1 MALFATAAE
10 GAADLAQRCERPR
23 QISTG
28 WQACCPAHE
37 DRTPSLSITPTAD
50 RVLVHCH
57 AGCTPEAIVAALG
70 RTLADLFIDDPPP
83 ARRPPAARS
92 PAAAPAPP
100 APPPAGPPRVTATY
114 DYDDAQGA
122 LLYQV
127 RRWEPGRHG
136 QQKSFTQ
143 HRPDPAHPGAWLD
156 NMQGVTRQLYHLPEV
171 LRAVAA
177 GEPIYLPEGEKD
189 ANKVIDLG
197 VTATTNAG
205 GAGKW
210 APQYTA
216 TLRSAHV
223 VLLQD
228 NDASGRRHTA
238 VVTQALYGVAASLK
252 LVELPGLPPKGD
264 VSDWLAAGGTRAQ
277 LEALVAQTPRW
288 TPALAVGDGQ
298 RRRVGSQGEADPS
311 PRPDEPPLPYSD
323 YTNALALVRDHGQDL
338 RYCYPWKSWLVWT
351 DIYWKRDTSGAVV
364 RMAKQTI
371 KRLARHAEDLDD
383 DTAVKALLA
392 HVKSSLATA
401 KLKALVES
409 AQSEPGIPVQPE
421 DLDGDRWLLNC
432 TNGTLDL
439 RTGIPRPH
447 RQADLLTKCL
457 PVAYDPH
464 AECPTWERFLWRIMG
479 GTTRDEDTEDMPAGK
494 LENRQAA
501 DQRAKRLIGFL
512 QRAIGYSLT
521 GETRE
526 QCLFVLHGSGSNGK
540 STFLEV
546 LQALLG
552 DYAQSTPS
560 ASLLAKDRHDGI
572 PNDIA
577 RLRGAR
583 LVTAVEI
590 GEGKR
595 LNEELM
601 KRLTGQDTLTAHF
614 LHAEFFDFKAEFKLC
629 IACNHLPQ
637 IRGQDHAIWRRIKL
651 IPFTVTIPD
660 EEQDKDLPAKLST
673 ELPGILRWTVQG
685 CLDWQREGLGT
696 PEEVK
701 VATADYRA
709 SMDVVG
715 RFLAEECVEQPYAK
729 VKASALYK
737 AYQEWCATNG
747 EPCDP
752 QRSFGMRLS
761 EQGYRRYTNN
771 GSWWEG
777 IGLPATAT
785 ERTE

>member
-23 QISTG
+23 QTSTG

-70 RTLADLFIDDPPP
+70 RTLADLFIDAPP
-83 ARRPPAARS
+83 RGRPPAA
-92 PAAAPAPP
+92 AP

-143 HRPDPAHPGAWLD
+143 HRPNPAHPGAWLD

-189 ANKVIDLG
+189 ANQVMDLG

-216 TLRSAHV
+216 TLRGAHV

-323 YTNALALVRDHGQDL
+323 YTNALALVRHHGQDL

-351 DIYWKRDTSGAVV
+351 ALHWQRDTSGAVV

-439 RTGIPRPH
+439 RTGIPRPQ

>member
-23 QISTG
+23 QTSTG

-70 RTLADLFIDDPPP
+70 RTLADLFLDDPP
-83 ARRPPAARS
+83 RGRPPAA
-92 PAAAPAPP
+92 AP

-114 DYDDAQGA
+114 VYHEAQGA
-122 LLYQV
+122 VLFRVL
-127 RRWEPGRHG
+127 RWEPGHDG
-136 QQKSFTQ
+136 KQKSFTQ
-143 HRPDPAHPGAWLD
+143 QRPDPNRQGAWLN
-156 NMQGVTRQLYHLPEV
+156 NMRGVTRQLYHLPEV

-189 ANKVIDLG
+189 ANQVMDLG

-216 TLRSAHV
+216 TLRGAHV

-238 VVTQALYGVAASLK
+238 VVTQALYGVAASLQ

-277 LEALVAQTPRW
+277 LEALVAQTPLW
-288 TPALAVGDGQ
+288 TPARAVGDGQ

-351 DIYWKRDTSGAVV
+351 ASHWKRDTSGAVV

-383 DTAVKALLA
+383 DTAVTALLA

-464 AECPTWERFLWRIMG
+464 AACPTWERFFWRIMG
-479 GTTRDEDTEDMPAGK
+479 GTTRDEDTEDMTAGA

-526 QCLFVLHGSGSNGK
+526 QCLFVLHGSGANGK
-540 STFLEV
+540 STCLEV
-546 LQALLG
+546 LQTLLG

-590 GEGKR
+590 GQGRR

-601 KRLTGQDTLTAHF
+601 KRLTGQDTMTARF
-614 LHAEFFDFKAEFKLC
+614 LHAEFFDFRAEFKLF
-629 IACNHLPQ
+629 IACNHLPT
-637 IRGQDHAIWRRIKL
+637 ITGTDHAIWRRIRL
-651 IPFTVTIPD
+651 IPFTVTIP
-660 EEQDKDLPAKLST
+660 ETEQDKDLPAKLQA
-673 ELPGILRWTVQG
+673 ELPGILRWAVEG
-685 CLDWQREGLGT
+685 CLAWQREGLGT
-696 PEEVK
+696 PEEVIE
-701 VATADYRA
+701 ATKDYRA
-709 SMDVVG
+709 SMDVFEG
-715 RFLAEECVEQPYAK
+715 FLADECYRLPGAQA
-729 VKASALYK
+729 KASELYDSYERWCNANDVEALNK
-737 AYQEWCATNG
+737 RA
-747 EPCDP
+747 
-752 QRSFGMRLS
+752 FGMRLS
-761 EQGYRRYTNN
+761 DSGFTPDKGTGGTRM
-771 GSWWEG
+771 WKG
-777 IGLPATAT
+777 IGLPAQEEDAK
-785 ERTE
+785 RSGG

>member
-23 QISTG
+23 QTSTG

-70 RTLADLFIDDPPP
+70 RTLADLFIDEPPRGRPP
-83 ARRPPAARS
+83 ARR
-92 PAAAPAPP
+92 
-100 APPPAGPPRVTATY
+100 PPRVTATY

-156 NMQGVTRQLYHLPEV
+156 TMQGVTRQLYHLPEV

-216 TLRSAHV
+216 TLRGAHI

-277 LEALVAQTPRW
+277 LEALVAQTPHW

-323 YTNALALVRDHGQDL
+323 YTNALALVRHHGQDL

-351 DIYWKRDTSGAVV
+351 ALHWKRDTSGAVV

-383 DTAVKALLA
+383 DQAIKALLA

-464 AECPTWERFLWRIMG
+464 AECPTWERFLWRIIG
-479 GTTRDEDTEDMPAGK
+479 GTNLEDDTEDRGAG
-494 LENRQAA
+494 ESDNRQAA
-501 DQRAKRLIGFL
+501 DDRAKRLIGFL

-526 QCLFVLHGSGSNGK
+526 QCLFVLHGSGANGK

-546 LQALLG
+546 LQTLLG

-590 GEGKR
+590 GQGRR

-601 KRLTGQDTLTAHF
+601 KRLTGQDTITARF
-614 LHAEFFDFKAEFKLC
+614 LHAEFFDFRAEFKLF
-629 IACNHLPQ
+629 IACNHLPT
-637 IRGQDHAIWRRIKL
+637 ITGTDHAIWRRIRL
-651 IPFTVTIPD
+651 IPFTVTIP
-660 EEQDKDLPAKLST
+660 ETEQDKDLPAKLQA
-673 ELPGILRWTVQG
+673 ELPGILAWAVRG
-685 CLDWQREGLGT
+685 CLAWQREGLGT

-701 VATADYRA
+701 QATAGYRA
-709 SMDVVG
+709 SMDQIG
-715 RFLAEECVEQPYAK
+715 RFIEECCLVSQQ
-729 VKASALYK
+729 VRIKASELYE
-737 AYQEWCATNG
+737 AYKKWCDANG
-747 EPCDP
+747 E
-752 QRSFGMRLS
+752 QAATLSAFGHYLEEKGFAKHKIGTIWRL
-761 EQGYRRYTNN
+761 
-771 GSWWEG
+771 G
-777 IGLPATAT
+777 IGLHAIPDD
-785 ERTE
+785 